1 MKTLQKDME
10 DLKESMNGITIDMA
24 TLMKQQSA
32 ITDLLSEIKQ
42 LKWQNMEQ
50 AKKIV
55 ELENRVADLE
65 QYSRT
70 NDVIITGL
78 AIRPRNYAQATK
90 GATSVN
96 GVVEHEETTEEQMAP
111 FHSSIC
117 LKGLNSVCPDQTK
130 SLHPVVQLSS
140 DP

>member
-1 MKTLQKDME
+1 MAMKTLQKDME

-96 GVVEHEETTEEQMAP
+96 GVVEHEETTEEQVTA
-111 FHSSIC
+111 FAFGA
-117 LKGLNSVCPDQTK
+117 KTW
-130 SLHPVVQLSS
+130 
-140 DP
+140 